1 MYSEIT
7 LKEFE
12 WYLRDLFFRNSK
24 DTKNLEVDYLEKEK
38 IAENLKNYLRYRDLD
53 ILEIHNLLD
62 IVLERMVKDNI
73 IKIDEK
79 KVKIRL
85 KIDRKQC
92 TKCFYINYL
101 WESEIIKCK
110 RCDSSDLREF
120 PPKKKST

>member
-7 LKEFE
+7 LNEFE

-24 DTKNLEVDYLEKEK
+24 DNKQLEIDYLEKER

-73 IKIDEK
+73 IKTDEK
-79 KVKIRL
+79 KVKIRSN
-85 KIDRKQC
+85 IERKQC

-101 WESEIIKCK
+101 WENEIIKCK
-110 RCDSSDLREF
+110 RCDTSDLREF
-120 PPKKKST
+120 QPKKKSI

>member
-1 MYSEIT
+1 MT

-24 DTKNLEVDYLEKEK
+24 DNKKSEVDYLEKER
-38 IAENLKNYLRYRDLD
+38 IAENLKNNLRYRDLD

-85 KIDRKQC
+85 NIERKQC

-101 WESEIIKCK
+101 WQNEIIKCK

-120 PPKKKST
+120 QPKKKSI